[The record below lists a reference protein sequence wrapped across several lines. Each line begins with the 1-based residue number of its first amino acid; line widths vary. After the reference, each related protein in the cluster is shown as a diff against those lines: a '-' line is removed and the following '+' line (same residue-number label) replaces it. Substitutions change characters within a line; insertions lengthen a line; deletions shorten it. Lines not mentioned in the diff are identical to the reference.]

1 MSVLLDSAA
10 ALALAGNLPKRA
22 GSSAH
27 RQSPPT
33 SARAKVYLMSSD
45 ERLIREITVSL
56 SEHWIE
62 AQSVADLASL
72 DLSLKGFE
80 AACTIV
86 DLNSTSVSPTEM
98 KRVLSDRETPPTIV
112 IGSTVDTRA
121 VVCAIRAGAHDFF
134 ARPLD
139 LPLLSESVIS
149 ALSADRCARQRRAE
163 IQLLKAHYGLLTAR
177 EREVLPLVVGGL
189 LNKQAASLLGISE
202 ITLQIHRGQVMR
214 KMQAD
219 SLADL
224 VRMAMKLKLPY
235 WNSSKRHEAAADAP
249 SPSKKYEGRE
259 PYQQVRS
266 TRGVTFAARSS

>member
-1 MSVLLDSAA
+1 MKIGTHTRDSYTTPSTLKNGGLAMSVLLDTAA
-10 ALALAGNLPKRA
+10 ALELAGNLPKRA

-27 RQSPPT
+27 QQSPPT
-33 SARAKVYLMSSD
+33 SARAKVFLMSSD
-45 ERLIREITVSL
+45 ERLIREITASL

-72 DLSLKGFE
+72 DLSVKGFE

-86 DLNSTSVSPTEM
+86 DLNSTHVSPTEM
-98 KRVLSDRETPPTIV
+98 KGVLSDSETPPTIV

-121 VVCAIRAGAHDFF
+121 VVCTIRAGAHDVF

-189 LNKQAASLLGISE
+189 LNKQAASLVGISE
-202 ITLQIHRGQVMR
+202 MTLQIHRGQVMR

-224 VRMAMKLKLPY
+224 IRMAMKLKLRY
-235 WNSSKRHEAAADAP
+235 WDSSKE
-249 SPSKKYEGRE
+249 
-259 PYQQVRS
+259 VRIS
-266 TRGVTFAARSS
+266 RKRRFG